1 MNHITLKKFRF
12 WVPALIWM
20 GIIFVFSSLPDPMPL
35 VEPSALKEWVGRIG
49 HFLEYAGLAFWLY
62 FGQVDGELAE
72 REVSIKVMLISFL
85 GAVAY
90 ALTDEVHQIFV
101 PGRTFQWLDL
111 VVDAAGAAVGSMT
124 WRLGDS
130 GTG

>member
-1 MNHITLKKFRF
+1 MNPITLKKFRF

-20 GIIFVFSSLPDPMPL
+20 GIIFVFSSFPDPMPL
-35 VEPSALKEWVGRIG
+35 VELSALKEWIGRTG

-62 FGQVDGELAE
+62 FGQVDGKLGEG
-72 REVSIKVMLISFL
+72 EVSIKVMLISFL

-90 ALTDEVHQIFV
+90 ALTDEAHQIFV

-111 VVDAAGAAVGSMT
+111 VVDAAGAAVSMVCVKALE
-124 WRLGDS
+124 RCGK
-130 GTG
+130 

>member
-1 MNHITLKKFRF
+1 MNNSTLKKFRF

-20 GIIFVFSSLPDPMPL
+20 GIIFVFSSLPGPLPL
-35 VEPSALKEWVGRIG
+35 VEPSVLKEWIGWIG

-72 REVSIKVMLISFL
+72 GEVSIKVILISFL

-90 ALTDEVHQIFV
+90 AVTDEVHQIFV
-101 PGRTFQWLDL
+101 PGRMFQWLDL
-111 VVDAAGAAVGSMT
+111 GVDVAAAAVSMVCV
-124 WRLGDS
+124 RVLERCGK
-130 GTG
+130 